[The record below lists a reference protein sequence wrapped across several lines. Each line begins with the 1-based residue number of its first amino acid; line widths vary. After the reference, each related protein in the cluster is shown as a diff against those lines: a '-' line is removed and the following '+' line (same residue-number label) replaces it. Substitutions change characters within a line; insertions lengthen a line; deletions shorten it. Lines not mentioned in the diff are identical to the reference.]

1 LRDNLERRDLIL
13 VEELD
18 CQATEQSRK
27 VRAPAN
33 RRTTKATPKPEARLG
48 RVVAKPK
55 PKARLAPV
63 VAKPKPKARVER
75 AAEAG
80 LKRKAREARHPPPV
94 PASLQGEDL
103 FRRA

>member
-33 RRTTKATPKPEARLG
+33 RRTTKARPKPEARLG
-48 RVVAKPK
+48 R
-55 PKARLAPV
+55 V